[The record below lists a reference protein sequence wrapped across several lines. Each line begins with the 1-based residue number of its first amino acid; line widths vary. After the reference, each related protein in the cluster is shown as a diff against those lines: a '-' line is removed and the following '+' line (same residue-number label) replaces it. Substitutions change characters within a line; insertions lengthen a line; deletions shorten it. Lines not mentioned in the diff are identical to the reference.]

1 VAQQSCLDF
10 IGLQQQPLLA
20 IITQIASSPAR
31 ARSLKGPVLM
41 YMFLPF
47 LLALASCACASQSRA
62 RLGYVFWSATVV
74 VTVAWFFHHTTDSLN
89 LSF

>member
-1 VAQQSCLDF
+1 
-10 IGLQQQPLLA
+10 
-20 IITQIASSPAR
+20 
-31 ARSLKGPVLM
+31 M

-47 LLALASCACASQSRA
+47 LLALAACACASQSRA
-62 RLGYVFWSATVV
+62 GLGYLLWCATAV

>member
-1 VAQQSCLDF
+1 
-10 IGLQQQPLLA
+10 
-20 IITQIASSPAR
+20 
-31 ARSLKGPVLM
+31 M

-47 LLALASCACASQSRA
+47 LRAFAACASASRSRA
-62 RLGYVFWSATVV
+62 GLGYLFWGATVV

>member
-1 VAQQSCLDF
+1 LTF
-10 IGLQQQPLLA
+10 TGLPQQPLLA
-20 IITQIASSPAR
+20 VIWLALQHAHR
-31 ARSLKGPVLM
+31 ERSFKGPVLM

-47 LLALASCACASQSRA
+47 LRAFAACASASRSRA
-62 RLGYVFWSATVV
+62 GLGYLFWGATVV